1 MDVAD
6 HEGLRRAARA
16 AGLRRSQAIS
26 LQTVARRR
34 RQLWLLVLVV
44 VVGVSTAVGL
54 LIAGSGGALSDISGL
69 TMAGLLALVVTFA
82 LLCIERETHLRRLER
97 LLDSER
103 SFSAAVSGRLAEF
116 TSLLHAA
123 KAVNSALGL
132 QEVLDVV
139 LANTLGIF
147 SGASGS
153 ILLLDAA
160 GELVC
165 ASAIGNDRAKDA
177 RVRIGVGVVGKV
189 ALTREPM
196 LLNGSI
202 NSGDFPGYEDADRQ
216 IDSAMSVP
224 LLHRDR
230 LVGVLNVSAVGGR
243 RFDES
248 DVHLLN
254 LFAETAASG
263 IAQARLHEEECNR
276 VSEMVRLEQLKSEFV
291 TAVSHDLR
299 TPLTSILGCTRVA
312 RREDLPAGQRQE
324 LLTIAEA
331 QAERLAEMIERL
343 LTSAA
348 LGFDHSPVELGP
360 VDVVAAVHDQV
371 TAHREACRD
380 IHLDVP
386 ETMVALGDEGP
397 LRQALG
403 HLVDNALLHG
413 STPVQIAVRQHQG
426 RVLLTVADSGP
437 GVPVADRE
445 RIFERFVRLDASRG
459 TPGLGL
465 GLSLAQTLVGSMGG
479 TLTVAEGGLGG
490 AIFQIALV
498 AAGHGA
504 AGVPDPRAGDA
515 VLTLVSDGSAA

>member
-1 MDVAD
+1 MDPED
-6 HEGLRRAARA
+6 EGVRRAARA
-16 AGLRRSQAIS
+16 AGLRRSDDIS
-26 LQTVARRR
+26 RQTITRRR
-34 RQLWLLVLVV
+34 RQLWFLVLIVF
-44 VVGVSTAVGL
+44 VGVATAVGL
-54 LIAGSGGALSDISGL
+54 LVAGAGGALSDISGP
-69 TMAGLLALVVTFA
+69 TMGGLLALVVTFA
-82 LLCIERETHLRRLER
+82 LLCIEREVHLRRLER

-103 SFSAAVSGRLAEF
+103 DFSAAVSGRLVEF

-153 ILLLDAA
+153 ILLLDT
-160 GELVC
+160 GGDLVC
-165 ASAIGNDRAKDA
+165 ASAIGNERAKDA

-202 NSGDFPGYEDADRQ
+202 NSADFPGYQDAERA

-248 DVHLLN
+248 DVHLLS

-263 IAQARLHEEECNR
+263 IAQARMHEEECNR

-291 TAVSHDLR
+291 TSVSHDLR

-312 RREDLPAGQRQE
+312 RREDLPPTQRAE
-324 LLTIAEA
+324 LLEIAEG

-348 LGFDHSPVELGP
+348 LGFDPSPVDLGP
-360 VDVVAAVHDQV
+360 IDVVSLV
-371 TAHREACRD
+371 REEIAPHLQAGRD
-380 IHLDVP
+380 IQLDLP
-386 ETMVALGDEGP
+386 ATSLGLGDATG

-403 HLVDNALLHG
+403 HLIDNAMLHG
-413 STPVQIAVRQHQG
+413 ATPVKIAVRHVSG

-437 GVPVADRE
+437 GVPLADRE
-445 RIFERFVRLDASRG
+445 RIFDRFVRLDASRG

-465 GLSLAQTLVGSMGG
+465 GLSLAQTLVGTMGG
-479 TLTVAEGGLGG
+479 TLSVAENPTGG
-490 AIFQIALV
+490 AVFQIALV
-498 AAGHGA
+498 AAGHPTA
-504 AGVPDPRAGDA
+504 PVDVPAPRDEPLLA
-515 VLTLVSDGSAA
+515 VPGGTAV